1 MYVVIGNGTEHRSF
15 PLCHSITYQMTT
27 QNFSAQ
33 PNVNNSSIV
42 LAAQPSEMGRR
53 NSISSIEIAEEAGR
67 NHKDVMRSIREMESA
82 WEQVNGRKFALVD
95 YIDKKGESRPCYQ
108 FNYEEFMYVIS
119 KFDDITR
126 AKLVTRWAKLET
138 GQATPMYHQ
147 PKQEQLT
154 MKDKMN
160 AATWAAKFLNLN
172 DASKLL
178 MAQQILAPTGLI
190 LPEYTSSKGFL
201 LAADKLLKKYDI
213 TMNSHKFNLLLK
225 EHGYVDYRERPSKS
239 KGTKRFPILTKK
251 GLKFGENQVHPK
263 NQSETQI
270 RYYEDKF
277 LELLKELGLK

>member
-1 MYVVIGNGTEHRSF
+1 M
-15 PLCHSITYQMTT
+15 
-27 QNFSAQ
+27 NFINQ
-33 PNVNNSSIV
+33 PNVNNSSV
-42 LAAQPSEMGRR
+42 ALAAQPSEMGRR
-53 NSISSIEIAEEAGR
+53 NSISSVEIAEEAGR
-67 NHKDVMRSIREMESA
+67 NHKDVMRSIREMEAA

-95 YIDKKGESRPCYQ
+95 YIDKKGEARPCYQ

-138 GQATPMYHQ
+138 GQAIPMYNQ

-190 LPEYTSSKGFL
+190 LPEYTESKGFL
-201 LAADKLLKKYDI
+201 LCAEKLLKKNNI
-213 TMNSHKFNLLLK
+213 NMSSRAFNLAMEDKGLLT
-225 EHGYVDYRERPSKS
+225 YRERPSKS
-239 KGTKRFPILTKK
+239 KGTKRFPILTKN
-251 GLKFGENQVHPK
+251 GLKYGENQVHPK
-263 NQSETQI
+263 NQAQTQI

-277 LELLKELGLK
+277 TELLSVLGLK

>member
-1 MYVVIGNGTEHRSF
+1 
-15 PLCHSITYQMTT
+15 MTVYNST
-27 QNFSAQ
+27 IQ
-33 PNVNNSSIV
+33 PNVNNSNVV

-53 NSISSIEIAEEAGR
+53 NSITSVEISEEAGR
-67 NHKDVMRSIREMESA
+67 NHKDVMRSIRDMEAA
-82 WEQVNGRKFALVD
+82 WEQVNGRRFALVD
-95 YIDKKGESRPCYQ
+95 YIDKKGEARPCYQ

-126 AKLVTRWAKLET
+126 ARLVTRWAKLET
-138 GQATPMYHQ
+138 GQAEPMYHQ

-201 LAADKLLKKYDI
+201 LSADKLLKNHGVGM
-213 TMNSHKFNLLLK
+213 TSHAFNLAMEDKGL
-225 EHGYVDYRERPSKS
+225 VTYRERPSKS
-239 KGTKRFPILTKK
+239 KGIKRFPILTNK
-251 GLKFGENQVHPK
+251 GLKYGENQVHPK
-263 NQSETQI
+263 CQQQTQI

-277 LELLKELGLK
+277 AELLKELNLV